1 MDEDYTPEQRAAS
14 DAALQSL
21 LAELR
26 TKKALRNE
34 IDELKKRADGVY
46 AVGARVETREETSKE
61 WGRWSEPSSVGEI
74 TLVRRAPERAP
85 IQPAT
90 YDVRYDDGRVAKAVP
105 LERVRRYP
113 GTHATRRTGRITARR
128 WKALII

>member
-74 TLVRRAPERAP
+74 TLVRRATERAP

-90 YDVRYDDGRVAKAVP
+90 YDVRLPDAGDASSVASDDSS
-105 LERVRRYP
+105 
-113 GTHATRRTGRITARR
+113 R
-128 WKALII
+128 WDESDSDSS